1 MTLTY
6 ISCSSDFYT
15 FYVNV
20 PLSLGCMIRKVSAE
34 DIAIRGNGTGMEYMC
49 PTRHFVYI
57 FFNPVFQVSTA
68 KNEINL
74 FNNHVLIVAPVTFAP
89 AGAMTPSA
97 EFLCYLGDML
107 SGGCELS
114 TTTRENHQEEVLGSA
129 TSSLFMPHSCVRSA
143 MLHAS
148 ETWPLTM
155 PNLQR
160 LQGNDRAMIRQIC
173 NVRLQDIVTT
183 RSNELLVLLGIEES
197 DLILKERRL
206 RWYGHVERSNGAV
219 KTAFDIQVDGK
230 SGPGRPK
237 MTWKQLTEGLQRVD
251 QPS

>member
-34 DIAIRGNGTGMEYMC
+34 DIAIRGNGTGLEYMC

-97 EFLCYLGDML
+97 EFLLVIWA
-107 SGGCELS
+107 
-114 TTTRENHQEEVLGSA
+114 Q
-129 TSSLFMPHSCVRSA
+129 LFKA
-143 MLHAS
+143 L
-148 ETWPLTM
+148 L
-155 PNLQR
+155 L
-160 LQGNDRAMIRQIC
+160 
-173 NVRLQDIVTT
+173 
-183 RSNELLVLLGIEES
+183 NELIIGQNVNCSSKYYI
-197 DLILKERRL
+197 
-206 RWYGHVERSNGAV
+206 
-219 KTAFDIQVDGK
+219 
-230 SGPGRPK
+230 
-237 MTWKQLTEGLQRVD
+237 
-251 QPS
+251 

>member
-1 MTLTY
+1 MTY

-34 DIAIRGNGTGMEYMC
+34 DIAIRGNGTGLEYMC

-97 EFLCYLGDML
+97 EFLYAIRFHHDMIKLCRVANKHKEYGSNDSDIRFLYYMYLSDQIAL
-107 SGGCELS
+107 HVFKNLLL
-114 TTTRENHQEEVLGSA
+114 NHITYNFV
-129 TSSLFMPHSCVRSA
+129 
-143 MLHAS
+143 
-148 ETWPLTM
+148 
-155 PNLQR
+155 
-160 LQGNDRAMIRQIC
+160 
-173 NVRLQDIVTT
+173 
-183 RSNELLVLLGIEES
+183 
-197 DLILKERRL
+197 
-206 RWYGHVERSNGAV
+206 
-219 KTAFDIQVDGK
+219 
-230 SGPGRPK
+230 
-237 MTWKQLTEGLQRVD
+237 
-251 QPS
+251 

>member
-34 DIAIRGNGTGMEYMC
+34 DIAIRGNGTGLEYMC

-97 EFLCYLGDML
+97 EFLYCKYVDPRIMK
-107 SGGCELS
+107 SSVCAIIP
-114 TTTRENHQEEVLGSA
+114 NSA
-129 TSSLFMPHSCVRSA
+129 IFF
-143 MLHAS
+143 
-148 ETWPLTM
+148 
-155 PNLQR
+155 
-160 LQGNDRAMIRQIC
+160 
-173 NVRLQDIVTT
+173 
-183 RSNELLVLLGIEES
+183 
-197 DLILKERRL
+197 LI
-206 RWYGHVERSNGAV
+206 
-219 KTAFDIQVDGK
+219 
-230 SGPGRPK
+230 
-237 MTWKQLTEGLQRVD
+237 
-251 QPS
+251 

>member
-34 DIAIRGNGTGMEYMC
+34 DIAIRGNGTGLEYMC
-49 PTRHFVYI
+49 PTRHFLYI

-97 EFLCYLGDML
+97 EFLFNKRQNQVRQLPPRKCRTHNPL
-107 SGGCELS
+107 SDCGKKK
-114 TTTRENHQEEVLGSA
+114 TPP
-129 TSSLFMPHSCVRSA
+129 MPG
-143 MLHAS
+143 
-148 ETWPLTM
+148 
-155 PNLQR
+155 Q
-160 LQGNDRAMIRQIC
+160 
-173 NVRLQDIVTT
+173 
-183 RSNELLVLLGIEES
+183 
-197 DLILKERRL
+197 
-206 RWYGHVERSNGAV
+206 
-219 KTAFDIQVDGK
+219 
-230 SGPGRPK
+230 
-237 MTWKQLTEGLQRVD
+237 
-251 QPS
+251 

>member
-15 FYVNV
+15 FYVNI

-97 EFLCYLGDML
+97 EFLFITFFLPASVAQLDAPSDWRPGGHGFNPRRGRQHSFVEIDHEIFSTVIL
-107 SGGCELS
+107 SL
-114 TTTRENHQEEVLGSA
+114 
-129 TSSLFMPHSCVRSA
+129 
-143 MLHAS
+143 
-148 ETWPLTM
+148 PLIKEGQFSVSGERTCTILV
-155 PNLQR
+155 NR
-160 LQGNDRAMIRQIC
+160 LED
-173 NVRLQDIVTT
+173 
-183 RSNELLVLLGIEES
+183 
-197 DLILKERRL
+197 
-206 RWYGHVERSNGAV
+206 
-219 KTAFDIQVDGK
+219 
-230 SGPGRPK
+230 
-237 MTWKQLTEGLQRVD
+237 
-251 QPS
+251 

>member
-34 DIAIRGNGTGMEYMC
+34 DIAIRGNGSGLEYMC

-74 FNNHVLIVAPVTFAP
+74 FNNHILIVASVTFAP

-97 EFLCYLGDML
+97 EFLLYVGPTIYSRL
-107 SGGCELS
+107 SLSRIPRDSLKYFEISVPRHIRFEELRKKIIR
-114 TTTRENHQEEVLGSA
+114 TTEFNK
-129 TSSLFMPHSCVRSA
+129 F
-143 MLHAS
+143 
-148 ETWPLTM
+148 
-155 PNLQR
+155 
-160 LQGNDRAMIRQIC
+160 IC
-173 NVRLQDIVTT
+173 NWTLEVRDIVK
-183 RSNELLVLLGIEES
+183 
-197 DLILKERRL
+197 IL
-206 RWYGHVERSNGAV
+206 
-219 KTAFDIQVDGK
+219 
-230 SGPGRPK
+230 
-237 MTWKQLTEGLQRVD
+237 WKRGTIA
-251 QPS
+251 P